1 MYSVVIHVF
10 QSNNIKFSLT
20 EKKFHGKVLHH
31 LKQADAQL

>member
-20 EKKFHGKVLHH
+20 EKSFMVKVIHH